1 MTASIFSIVYGS
13 RTPDQADKALAELA
27 GAFELG
33 AQLHGGNVSRPGDP
47 GGAFVI
53 LLVTALVHID
63 VAAEEVFIK
72 RVGPLIH
79 RMSRDRGDRA
89 ALLRPQRGHLEVLHR
104 DLAQHRFLAGVGL
117 RAKRRAFEHL
127 AGEVSEPC
135 GEALTYR
142 RRRKDGAVAAAA
154 ADDDIGAPVQQL
166 DVRVH
171 PGHRHDTV
179 GSAEGRQVERR
190 PSVEPVD
197 RVAPRDLAAQIVLT
211 DLRVEIAD
219 AEPRQAV
226 LAGEVLYDAD
236 EPVDPAIAAGVGGR
250 PDAHPPA

>member
-1 MTASIFSIVYGS
+1 MGS
-13 RTPDQADKALAELA
+13 D
-27 GAFELG
+27 
-33 AQLHGGNVSRPGDP
+33 GGY
-47 GGAFVI
+47 
-53 LLVTALVHID
+53 
-63 VAAEEVFIK
+63 
-72 RVGPLIH
+72 
-79 RMSRDRGDRA
+79 RA
-89 ALLRPQRGHLEVLHR
+89 ALPRPQRGPPEVLHR

-127 AGEVSEPC
+127 AGEVSEPI

-154 ADDDIGAPVQQL
+154 ADDDIGAPVEQL
-166 DVRVH
+166 DVGVP
-171 PGHRHDTV
+171 PGPPHDTV
-179 GSAEGRQVERR
+179 GSAEGRQVDRR

-197 RVAPRDLAAQIVLT
+197 RVARRDLAAQIVLT

-250 PDAHPPA
+250 ADDHRHAEPARPQQHVLQIVSLPLRPARRDVPAERPRTDIADPEAEQIRSCTRSSPI